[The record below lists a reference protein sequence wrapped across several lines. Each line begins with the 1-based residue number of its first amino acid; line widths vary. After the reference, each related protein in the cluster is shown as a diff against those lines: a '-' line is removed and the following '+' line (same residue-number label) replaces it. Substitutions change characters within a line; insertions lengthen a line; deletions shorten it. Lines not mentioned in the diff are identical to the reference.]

1 MILVAGL
8 AGTVWWVARPD
19 APEEVSAA
27 TSVAALR
34 DFSVTVEAIGAVK
47 PQIGAEVRVGSRIS
61 GRVVRLYAN
70 IGDHVKKGDVIAELE
85 QEELKAIVDERRAEL
100 RIAQAKLQSA
110 EHLFPQEIE
119 KAVAEVARWRATA
132 NLAEIELTREDQLLT
147 QGLIAQQNRDQAEEK
162 LHVAQ
167 AELVAASRALDFVKA
182 EYTATTQQATAD
194 TERARAA
201 QESSEAQLSYATIRA
216 SIPGVVGSVSTQ
228 EGETVAAGLN
238 APTFVT
244 IVDLS
249 RLKVDAF
256 VDEIDIGKVHSGQQA
271 LFTADAHS
279 GMEFTGTVSAIHP
292 KAIIHDNIVK
302 YVAEIAID
310 PPYEGYLRPEMT
322 VSVELLIE
330 PRTALAVR
338 ALAIKRE
345 GGRDVVYVKGPDG
358 PALRQVRIGWKSG
371 PWAEVI
377 SGLDEGEQ
385 VFLEVPISGGE

>member
-1 MILVAGL
+1 MILVAGI

-19 APEEVSAA
+19 TPKEVSAA
-27 TSVAALR
+27 TSLAALR
-34 DFSVTVEAIGAVK
+34 DFSVTVQAIGAVK

-70 IGDHVKKGDVIAELE
+70 IGDHIKKGEVIAELE
-85 QEELKAIVDERRAEL
+85 QEELKAIGEERRAEL
-100 RIAQAKLQSA
+100 RMAQAKLQSA

-119 KAVAEVARWRATA
+119 RAAAEVARWEATA
-132 NLAEIELTREDQLLT
+132 RLAEIELAREDQLLT
-147 QGLIAQQNRDQAEEK
+147 QGLVPQQGRDQAEER

-167 AELVAASRALDFVKA
+167 AELEAASRALDFIKA
-182 EYTATTQQATAD
+182 DYTATRQQATAD
-194 TERARAA
+194 TERTRAA
-201 QESSEAQLSYATIRA
+201 HESAEVQLSYATIRA
-216 SIPGVVGSVSTQ
+216 PISGVIGSVSTQ

-238 APTFVT
+238 APTFLT
-244 IVDLS
+244 IVDLT

-256 VDEIDIGKVHSGQQA
+256 VDEIDIGKVHPSQKA
-271 LFTADAHS
+271 LFTVDAHS
-279 GMEFTGTVSAIHP
+279 GMEFKGTVSTIHP

-302 YVAEIAID
+302 YVAEVPID
-310 PPYEGYLRPEMT
+310 TSYEGYLRPEMT
-322 VSVELLIE
+322 VSVEILIE

-345 GGRDVVYVKGPDG
+345 GGRDVVYVRGPNG
-358 PALRQVRIGWKSG
+358 SELRQVRIGWKSG

-385 VFLEVPISGGE
+385 VFLEVPVLGGE